1 MGHNIDSCISVS
13 LQIAFICSGANY
25 AQYEK
30 VLGSLGMHPVSDQ
43 MFYEIIQVLYAPV
56 KTLLDS
62 QCELGKR
69 EMQSAPTD
77 QIGSWNRAVTVG
89 DGVWQTRCHHSQNFT
104 FHIRDHVRNSVLYYL
119 HLCQRACVRNLCTK
133 VPQDRVKVLALA
145 GYSVKC
151 IRKACSIGRMQIL
164 ALLMR

>member
-1 MGHNIDSCISVS
+1 
-13 LQIAFICSGANY
+13 
-25 AQYEK
+25 
-30 VLGSLGMHPVSDQ
+30 MHPVSDQ
-43 MFYEIIQVLYAPV
+43 TFYETIQVLYAPV

-89 DGVWQTRCHHSQNFT
+89 DGVWQTRGHHSQNIT

-119 HLCQRACVRNLCTK
+119 HLCQRGKDSMCEEPFTK

-145 GYSVKC
+145 GYSVSN
-151 IRKACSIGRMQIL
+151 A
-164 ALLMR
+164 